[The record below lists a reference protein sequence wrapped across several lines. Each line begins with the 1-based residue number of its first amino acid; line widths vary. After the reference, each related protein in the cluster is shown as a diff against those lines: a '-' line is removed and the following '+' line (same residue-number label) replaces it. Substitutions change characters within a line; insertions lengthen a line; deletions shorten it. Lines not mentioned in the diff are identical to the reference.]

1 MIFFCKPRTESGSIN
16 AMTKYNFVLVLWLP
30 GEQMSQCEVFSQDSH
45 SALCLIDSIDEVEVF
60 NDWAL
65 GLQRAK

>member
-1 MIFFCKPRTESGSIN
+1 MIFCKPRTESGSIN

>member
-1 MIFFCKPRTESGSIN
+1 
-16 AMTKYNFVLVLWLP
+16 MTKYNFVLVLWLP
-30 GEQMSQCEVFSQDSH
+30 GEQMRQCEIFSQDSH